1 MTILDMCVIQS
12 QERVVYLTWCGQI
25 PIWTLN
31 SRKGFRG
38 SASNWQNTRTTA
50 SSGIS
55 CARRTPER
63 SLSLGVTLSLG
74 RKKKTLSKQNAA
86 TMFRNGWRCG
96 RSLWS
101 HCCGQWSKQLLR
113 TFGPELIRINRL
125 IKTAQSAVFKN
136 CAERGLFSCGSIN
149 FLKTWH

>member
-63 SLSLGVTLSLG
+63 SLSLGVTLSLE
-74 RKKKTLSKQNAA
+74 RKKRHSRNKTRQQCSGMAEGA
-86 TMFRNGWRCG
+86 VG
-96 RSLWS
+96 RSEATVVGS
-101 HCCGQWSKQLLR
+101 EENNFS
-113 TFGPELIRINRL
+113 ERL
-125 IKTAQSAVFKN
+125 ARN
-136 CAERGLFSCGSIN
+136 
-149 FLKTWH
+149 